1 VIDARRL
8 LPYLMMAAVF
18 SAVPSRVQAQD
29 NVAAAKKAY
38 SRGDRAFRAGNYPD
52 ALSAFEEGYK
62 LSGKAL
68 FLLNIAH
75 SKHLMKDAPGALKS
89 YREFL
94 ETNPEAADREIAEKA
109 IEELLAALPPEPVA
123 APAPEPPP
131 PVPEPTTRTG
141 SPTALS
147 LTEAPAKAESS
158 PGITSRWSFWAGVAA
173 VVAAGVVVGVLVS
186 GDEDPSFQMTG
197 NWGAVR
203 L

>member
-1 VIDARRL
+1 
-8 LPYLMMAAVF
+8 MMAAVF
-18 SAVPSRVQAQD
+18 LTIPGPVQADD

-52 ALSAFEEGYK
+52 ALAAFEEGYK

-75 SKHLMKDAPGALKS
+75 SKHLMKDTAGAIES
-89 YREFL
+89 YRAFL
-94 ETNPEAADREIAEKA
+94 ETKPEAEDREIAEKA
-109 IEELLAALPPEPVA
+109 IEELSAELPPEP
-123 APAPEPPP
+123 APAPEPEPYRR
-131 PVPEPTTRTG
+131 VPGPTTPEVSQG
-141 SPTALS
+141 AVS
-147 LTEAPAKAESS
+147 LTDAPAPAEAS
-158 PGITSRWSFWAGVAA
+158 PGLTSRWYFWAGLAA

-197 NWGAVR
+197 NWGALR

>member
-1 VIDARRL
+1 MIAT
-8 LPYLMMAAVF
+8 VF
-18 SAVPSRVQAQD
+18 LAIPNRVHAQD

-38 SRGDRAFRAGNYPD
+38 SRGDRAFRAGNYMD
-52 ALSAFEEGYK
+52 ALAAFEEGYK

-75 SKHLMKDAPGALKS
+75 SKHLMKDAPGALQS

-94 ETNPEAADREIAEKA
+94 ETNPEAEDRATAEKA
-109 IEELLAALPPEPVA
+109 IEELSAELPPEPVA
-123 APAPEPPP
+123 APEPPP
-131 PVPEPTTRTG
+131 PVPEPTG
-141 SPTALS
+141 PLASPVSVS
-147 LTEAPAKAESS
+147 LTEAPAKAEAS
-158 PGITSRWSFWAGVAA
+158 PGITSRWYFWAGVAA